1 MPIGFYL
8 FILLSKRDVGILYN
22 NFKKSKVINH
32 KALNRFSICFLSA
45 LSILIALETPLIY
58 FLISKSYEEFHYS
71 YPVLILLFIIISF
84 YIVYR
89 NYFKILTNEFLSYNQ
104 GQVSEG
110 VIVNKIYHHYGMC
123 SVVYEFR
130 VDNRIFK
137 GQSNIG
143 SWFSSSQWK
152 EKSVVDIIY
161 WSQDPNFSALYHAKE
176 RKYYSLSYTKR

>member
-1 MPIGFYL
+1 MPVGFYL
-8 FILLSKRDVGILYN
+8 FILFSKHDVRILYDN
-22 NFKKSKVINH
+22 LKKNQAINH

-45 LSILIALETPLIY
+45 LLILIAIETPLIY

-71 YPVLILLFIIISF
+71 YPILIFLFIIIGF
-84 YIVYR
+84 YVVYK

-104 GQVSEG
+104 GQVSKG

-123 SVVYEFR
+123 SVAYEFT
-130 VDNRIFK
+130 VENRTYK

-152 EKSVVDIIY
+152 EKAVVDIVY
-161 WSQDPNFSALYHAKE
+161 WSKDPNFSTLYHSKE
-176 RKYYSLSYTKR
+176 LKHYSLSYTS